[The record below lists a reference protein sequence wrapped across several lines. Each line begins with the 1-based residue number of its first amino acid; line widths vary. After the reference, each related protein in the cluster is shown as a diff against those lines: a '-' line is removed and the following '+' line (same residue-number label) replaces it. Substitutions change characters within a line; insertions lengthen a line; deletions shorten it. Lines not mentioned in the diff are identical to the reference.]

1 MNNRLHIVGAIQ
13 YLNEIIAPR
22 PMTPDNIKILN
33 ESLKHL
39 IGFIPIVLLNIWQQY
54 IVPNIDDVAAP
65 QAKPTI
71 PPQKE
76 MKIILNVNGCV
87 TADILRN
94 IPGYP
99 LAISNRP
106 FIDVI

>member
-39 IGFIPIVLLNIWQQY
+39 IGFIPIVLLNI
-54 IVPNIDDVAAP
+54 
-65 QAKPTI
+65 
-71 PPQKE
+71 
-76 MKIILNVNGCV
+76 
-87 TADILRN
+87 
-94 IPGYP
+94 
-99 LAISNRP
+99 
-106 FIDVI
+106 